1 MESCEA
7 TGLLSLG
14 DLPERTERRRP
25 FAAYGATIGARFEAL
40 YLPPPS
46 RPDKPLMVKTLIV
59 PTPEYQEGRNVI
71 LTTGRSIYTIVLRH
85 LIEQRAD
92 WSWTAVQ
99 ITEKKART

>member
-1 MESCEA
+1 
-7 TGLLSLG
+7 
-14 DLPERTERRRP
+14 
-25 FAAYGATIGARFEAL
+25 
-40 YLPPPS
+40 
-46 RPDKPLMVKTLIV
+46 MVKTLIV

-71 LTTGRSIYTIVLRH
+71 LTTGRSVYTIVLRH